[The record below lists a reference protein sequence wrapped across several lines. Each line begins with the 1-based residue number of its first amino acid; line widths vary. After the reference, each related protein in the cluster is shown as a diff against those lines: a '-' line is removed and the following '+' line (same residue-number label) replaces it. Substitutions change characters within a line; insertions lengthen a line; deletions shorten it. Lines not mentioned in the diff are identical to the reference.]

1 MRNSIASFAVAVLCF
16 TACCSQPSTPAPA
29 APTASGP
36 TLAALQ
42 ETQVK
47 NLALPQ
53 PGLVT
58 AGQPTEAQ
66 FEQLAKLGVK
76 RVIQLRVANEPGS
89 GWEEAKAKAL
99 GVEFVRLPIAGAEG
113 ITVDNAKKLD
123 AVLKAGGDQPTL
135 LCCASSNRV
144 GALLAL
150 KAFHVDGKTADEALA
165 FGRAGGMK
173 AAEPAVAKLL
183 VK

>member
-1 MRNSIASFAVAVLCF
+1 MRNALAWFVVTALCF
-16 TACCSQPSTPAPA
+16 PACSSQPATPAPA
-29 APTASGP
+29 ATGL

-42 ETQVK
+42 ETQIK
-47 NLALPQ
+47 NVALPQ
-53 PGLVT
+53 PGLGT

-76 RVIQLRVANEPGS
+76 RVIQLRVVNEPGT

-99 GVEFVRLPIAGAEG
+99 GIEFVRLPVAGAEG
-113 ITVDNAKKLD
+113 ITVDNAKKL
-123 AVLKAGGDQPTL
+123 AAELKAAGDQPTMVV
-135 LCCASSNRV
+135 CASSNRV

-165 FGRAGGMK
+165 FGRAGGLK